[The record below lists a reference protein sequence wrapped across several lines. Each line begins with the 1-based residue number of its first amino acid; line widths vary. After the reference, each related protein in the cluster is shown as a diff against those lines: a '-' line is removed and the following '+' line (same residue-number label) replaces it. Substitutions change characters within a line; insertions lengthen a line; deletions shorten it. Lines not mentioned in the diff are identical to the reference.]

1 MKRRY
6 FPVLNI
12 HVTCNFTCRM
22 ITNSNGEVYKSSRDP
37 NHYIINI
44 DNDIDFIDKVIAIRH
59 EVGHVVTEAW
69 LKCGEKIT
77 LDGEV
82 YQYVQDDIFRQI
94 MRYAERKNL
103 L

>member
-1 MKRRY
+1 
-6 FPVLNI
+6 
-12 HVTCNFTCRM
+12 M

-44 DNDIDFIDKVIAIRH
+44 HNSIDFIDKVTAIRH
-59 EVGHVVTEAW
+59 EVGHVVTDAW
-69 LKCGEKIT
+69 LLCGEQVT

-82 YQYVQDDIFRQI
+82 YQSFQDDIFRKI
-94 MRYAERKNL
+94 IRYAERKNL

>member
-1 MKRRY
+1 MRRRY
-6 FPVLNI
+6 IPVLNI
-12 HVTCNFTCRM
+12 HVTCNFTSDM
-22 ITNSNGEVYKSSRDP
+22 ITYSNGEVYKCDKDSH
-37 NHYIINI
+37 HYIINI
-44 DNDIDFIDKVIAIRH
+44 DNEIDFIDKVTAIRH

-82 YQYVQDDIFRQI
+82 YQYIQDDIFRQI
-94 MRYAERKNL
+94 IRYAERKNL